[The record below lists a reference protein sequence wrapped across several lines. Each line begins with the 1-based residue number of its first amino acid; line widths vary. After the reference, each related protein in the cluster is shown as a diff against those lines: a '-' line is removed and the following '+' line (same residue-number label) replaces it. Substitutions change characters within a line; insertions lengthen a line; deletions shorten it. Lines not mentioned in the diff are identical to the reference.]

1 MLIFERDPRQRGL
14 GTIYVPQEPRALMP
28 TSISDEIVLV
38 HPAQPFG
45 SGFHQMRVH
54 FAGAGLGATS
64 LLGPEP
70 AVDHYFWVQAAS
82 FFHNDVTARDLSVRL
97 EQQST
102 GDGAELVTEHLAVPV
117 LTHVAVE
124 RSFLIMPDFRLE
136 VRANAMGAG
145 ANMFLRMMYLDLLA
159 GEICP
164 QL

>member
-1 MLIFERDPRQRGL
+1 VLIYERDPRQRGL
-14 GTIYVPQEPRALMP
+14 GTIYTPQEPRSLMP
-28 TSISDEIVLV
+28 SSISDEIVLV

-45 SGFHQMRVH
+45 SGFHQMRV
-54 FAGAGLGATS
+54 FFGTGTAAATS

-70 AVDHYFWVQAAS
+70 AEDHYFWVHVAS
-82 FFHNDVTARDLSVRL
+82 VFHDDPTNRILNLRL

-102 GDGAELVTEHLAVPV
+102 GDGAELVGRQSMVANDHLPV
-117 LTHVAVE
+117 L

-136 VRANAMGAG
+136 VRAAAMAAG
-145 ANMFLRMMYLDLLA
+145 QRLFMRIMYLDLLA